1 MSGTYSADSF
11 LFLLY
16 FVAQIILSYAVVQ
29 ANFLQAAVDYKKKIG
44 FKGILLWFTCANF
57 PNSGIA
63 PFFPTMTEVLLFQEH
78 CW

>member
-16 FVAQIILSYAVVQ
+16 LVAQIILSYAVVQ

-44 FKGILLWFTCANF
+44 FKGILL
-57 PNSGIA
+57 
-63 PFFPTMTEVLLFQEH
+63 
-78 CW
+78 